1 MELKN
6 RKIHIQNGY
15 LIKVHALK
23 RLKRI
28 DQLGS
33 LLRLDPFR
41 LNYHLNK
48 PIYFVFQIP
57 KKKGGLRKIQSP
69 NEELKMMQQKLNRFL
84 QAMYFEIKPSSVHGF
99 VINPLDIESAYGI
112 HSNAKAHVGKKHIL
126 NLDIQNFFSSI
137 SAKQVKTALMKAPF
151 NFCEESANLITLL
164 GSYEKKLPTG
174 APTSPVLSN
183 IACYNFD
190 KELETFAIGHNLTY
204 TRYVDDLTF
213 SSDTRIPDE
222 SLTKLREL
230 ISRHGFALNEKKFRL
245 QSNKSKQTVTGL
257 VVNQKVNV
265 DRRYIRRL
273 RAMLHSWEKLGVEIA
288 AAKHFN
294 ATKLS
299 IEYVQKF
306 VRKLAGQ
313 IQFVGQIRGIEDEIY
328 RKFVLAFE
336 HNMSLE

>member
-15 LIKVHALK
+15 LIKVGTLR

-28 DQLGS
+28 DQLSS
-33 LLRLDPFR
+33 LLRLDPFW

-48 PIYFVFQIP
+48 PIYFAFQIP
-57 KKKGGLRKIQSP
+57 KKKGDFRKIQSP
-69 NEELKMMQQKLNRFL
+69 NEDLKKMQQKLNRYL
-84 QAMYFEIKPSSVHGF
+84 QAMYYEKKPASVHGF
-99 VINPLDIESAYGI
+99 VINPLGVESAYGI

-126 NLDIQNFFSSI
+126 NLDIQDFFSSI
-137 SAKQVKTALMKAPF
+137 SAKQVKMALMKAPF
-151 NFCEESANLITLL
+151 NFCEESACLIALL
-164 GSYEKKLPTG
+164 GSYQKKLPTG

-183 IACYNFD
+183 IACYDLD
-190 KELETFAIGHNLTY
+190 KELETFAIDHSLTY

-213 SSDTRIPDE
+213 SSDTRISDE
-222 SLTKLREL
+222 AITKLREV
-230 ISRHGFALNEKKFRL
+230 ISSYGFGLNENKFRL
-245 QSNKSKQTVTGL
+245 LSSRSKQIVTGL

-265 DRRYIRRL
+265 DRKYIRRL
-273 RAMLHSWEKLGVEIA
+273 RAMLHSWEILGVEIA

-299 IEYVQKF
+299 IEDVQKF

-313 IQFVGQIRGIEDEIY
+313 IQFVGQIRGLEDEIY

>member
-15 LIKVHALK
+15 LLKVGILR

-28 DQLGS
+28 DQLSS

-48 PIYFVFQIP
+48 PIYFTFQIP
-57 KKKGGLRKIQSP
+57 KKKGDFRKIQSP
-69 NEELKMMQQKLNRFL
+69 NEELKMMQQKLNRYL
-84 QAMYFEIKPSSVHGF
+84 QAFYFEIKPASVHGF
-99 VINPLDIESAYGI
+99 VINPLGVESAYGI
-112 HSNAKAHVGKKHIL
+112 LSNAKAHICKKHIL
-126 NLDIQNFFSSI
+126 NLDIQDFFSSI
-137 SAKQVKTALMKAPF
+137 SAKQVKTALLKEPF
-151 NFCEESANLITLL
+151 NFCEESANLIALL
-164 GSYEKKLPTG
+164 GTYQKKLPTG
-174 APTSPVLSN
+174 AATSPVLSN
-183 IACYNFD
+183 IACYDLD
-190 KELETFAIGHNLTY
+190 KELEVFAIGHSLTY

-213 SSDTRIPDE
+213 SSNTRLPDE
-222 SLTKLREL
+222 VVTKLREL
-230 ISRHGFALNEKKFRL
+230 ISRHGFALNEKKTRL
-245 QSNKSKQTVTGL
+245 LSNKSKQTVTGL

-265 DRRYIRRL
+265 DRKYIRRL
-273 RAMLHSWEKLGVEIA
+273 RAMLRSWEILGVEIA

-299 IEYVQKF
+299 MEDAQKF

-313 IQFVGQIRGIEDEIY
+313 IQFVGLIRGIEDEIY